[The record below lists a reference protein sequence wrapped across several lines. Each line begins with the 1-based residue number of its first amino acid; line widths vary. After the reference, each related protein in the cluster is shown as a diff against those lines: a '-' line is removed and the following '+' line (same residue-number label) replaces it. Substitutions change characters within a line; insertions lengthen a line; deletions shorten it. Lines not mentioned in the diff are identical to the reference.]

1 MNAEGFRRIALSMPE
16 AVEAAHGG
24 HPDFRVGKRIF
35 ATLGYLDAGFAVV
48 KLTPEQQSM
57 VVAAEPKTSD
67 AELVQC
73 LDRAWHLQAPK
84 RLREAHERPPPKR
97 SARRTA

>member
-1 MNAEGFRRIALSMPE
+1 MNAEGFRRIALSMSE
-16 AVEAAHGG
+16 AVEAAHGR
-24 HPDFRVGKRIF
+24 HPDFRVGK
-35 ATLGYLDAGFAVV
+35 YLDAGFAMV

-57 VVAAEPKTSD
+57 VVAAKPKASD
-67 AELVQC
+67 AELAQC

-84 RLREAHERPPPKR
+84 LLREAHEPPPPKR